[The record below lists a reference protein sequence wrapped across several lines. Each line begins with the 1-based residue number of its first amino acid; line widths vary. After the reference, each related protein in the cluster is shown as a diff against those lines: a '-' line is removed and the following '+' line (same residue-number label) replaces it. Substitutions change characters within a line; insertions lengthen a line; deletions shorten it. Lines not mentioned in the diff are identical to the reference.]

1 MNWLV
6 SLSKKVRATEI
17 LELVDCLF
25 GDLPY
30 IRNKRLDSNAVR
42 SLSFSKAPEDIFRE
56 KAGLRVHTSDVPPAV
71 LSDPLCAWYCP
82 GYSGLHVFINKM
94 SVLYQMTLRILSRYS
109 TIFLG

>member
-6 SLSKKVRATEI
+6 SLSKKVCATEI

-30 IRNKRLDSNAVR
+30 IRNKLLDSNAVR
-42 SLSFSKAPEDIFRE
+42 SLSFSKAPEDIFQE

-71 LSDPLCAWYCP
+71 LSDQLC
-82 GYSGLHVFINKM
+82 GL
-94 SVLYQMTLRILSRYS
+94 VLSWLFRPSRIHKQNERFVPNDSQNP
-109 TIFLG
+109 FQV